1 MASSP
6 VLSYSI
12 SQRAVHWLT
21 VLLVLFNF
29 ISGGVFDS
37 LKEIRAAGGTPT
49 PDMFLPAQLH
59 AFSGIAILVLLVTR
73 LCLRYFQGAPGVPA
87 DEPPFFQL
95 VAKLVHGG
103 LYLLLILM
111 PVSGMAKMYGGVDL
125 AGFIHAGPFKL
136 AILVLI
142 AVHVAGALVHQF
154 YWKTNVLKRM
164 TRG

>member
-12 SQRAVHWLT
+12 PQRAVHWLT
-21 VLLVLFNF
+21 VLLVLFNY
-29 ISGGVFDS
+29 ISGNVFDG

-49 PDMFLPAQLH
+49 PDMLLPVQLH
-59 AFSGIAILVLLVTR
+59 AYSGIAILVLLVTR
-73 LCLRYFQGAPGVPA
+73 LCLRYFQGAPAVPA
-87 DEPPFFQL
+87 DEPAFFQL

-111 PVSGMAKMYGGVDL
+111 PVSGMAKMYGGIDL
-125 AGFIHAGPFKL
+125 AGFIHGGPFKL
-136 AILVLI
+136 AMLILIVLHI
-142 AVHVAGALVHQF
+142 AGALVHQF
-154 YWKTNVLKRM
+154 YWKTDVLKRM